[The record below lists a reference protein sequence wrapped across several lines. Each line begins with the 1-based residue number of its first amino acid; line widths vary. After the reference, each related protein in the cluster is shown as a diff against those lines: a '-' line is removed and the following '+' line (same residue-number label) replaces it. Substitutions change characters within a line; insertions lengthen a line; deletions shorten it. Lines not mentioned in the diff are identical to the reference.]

1 MLQNIDDVRTDGR
14 YQDGE
19 RCEDQ
24 LMSFLFPQSPLERSD
39 RPCPGRKTVRSFRQ
53 SLPDRRKF
61 RERLAVTL
69 DD

>member
-24 LMSFLFPQSPLERSD
+24 LMSFLFPQSPLVRCD
-39 RPCPGRKTVRSFRQ
+39 RQYPGRRTVQSFQQ

-61 RERLAVTL
+61 QERLAVMV
-69 DD
+69 DN

>member
-24 LMSFLFPQSPLERSD
+24 LMSFLFPQSPLVRYD
-39 RPCPGRKTVRSFRQ
+39 RLHPGRLTVRSFQQ

-61 RERLAVTL
+61 RKQRAVMVNE
-69 DD
+69 